1 MLVHHV
7 ADRAGYC
14 PKPWKAKTPAA
25 TQVNL
30 IRPRYAIGEGQPAR
44 VGEASICRPATSD
57 GNDGFL
63 RVYYEKL
70 GLKFRSYDD
79 WLAGGAR
86 IPTEVTP

>member
-1 MLVHHV
+1 VTH
-7 ADRAGYC
+7 
-14 PKPWKAKTPAA
+14 
-25 TQVNL
+25 
-30 IRPRYAIGEGQPAR
+30 
-44 VGEASICRPATSD
+44 